1 MKQPVPGKRFP
12 LTNPE
17 GLDFPET
24 PVWLSLAA
32 HLGLCADPSQV
43 CEVHKHGV
51 RWGLWWRF

>member
-1 MKQPVPGKRFP
+1 MPSKRFP

-24 PVWLSLAA
+24 LVWLSLAA

-43 CEVHKHGV
+43 CEERKHGV
-51 RWGLWWRF
+51 GVEILISSFPLD